1 MYEGEPSVHPA
12 LLTVPNV
19 VLTPHIA
26 SATVGT
32 RRAMAALAVDN
43 LVGFLVNGKPVTPLN
58 PEVLKRKGT

>member
-1 MYEGEPSVHPA
+1 VNPA

-26 SATVGT
+26 SATEGT

-43 LVGFLVNGKPVTPLN
+43 LVGFLLDGKPVTPLN
-58 PEVLKRKGT
+58 PEVLLPAGA